1 MSPPLPL
8 CSSLKRTF
16 PEAEIHLVLNE
27 GLSSL
32 YFNHPDVDKVIT
44 FSRMQN
50 KSFLLYLQTVWS
62 ITHINNYDVIID
74 MRSTI
79 RTLIFSLC
87 SLKTPYRI
95 GLLKPY
101 TSFFLN
107 YRISFKD
114 KNNLLN
120 RVKQNLMLAS
130 PLQKI
135 LPIKYSNEFSLYLSE
150 EEKMIYRQ
158 YMQNMGIC
166 FKYPI
171 MLVGV
176 TTKLNNKRWPKD
188 YMTQIIKYVL
198 SDFPEMQLIFNY
210 TPGEEEQDARE
221 IYADLGCPS
230 AVKIDIKASN
240 LRELMALCANSS
252 FYFGNEGGAR
262 HIAQAMGLS
271 SYGIFSLRYPKTKWL
286 PVNSVVA
293 YGISPQD
300 CAPTRMLKRATN
312 KKAFEFVTPKLVYQ
326 ELYCLLRKI

>member
-1 MSPPLPL
+1 MDQIKKILIIRFRQVGDSVLTLPL

-135 LPIKYSNEFSLYLSE
+135 DRK
-150 EEKMIYRQ
+150 
-158 YMQNMGIC
+158 
-166 FKYPI
+166 
-171 MLVGV
+171 
-176 TTKLNNKRWPKD
+176 
-188 YMTQIIKYVL
+188 
-198 SDFPEMQLIFNY
+198 
-210 TPGEEEQDARE
+210 
-221 IYADLGCPS
+221 
-230 AVKIDIKASN
+230 
-240 LRELMALCANSS
+240 
-252 FYFGNEGGAR
+252 
-262 HIAQAMGLS
+262 
-271 SYGIFSLRYPKTKWL
+271 
-286 PVNSVVA
+286 SVV
-293 YGISPQD
+293 
-300 CAPTRMLKRATN
+300 
-312 KKAFEFVTPKLVYQ
+312 
-326 ELYCLLRKI
+326 